1 MHNPYAAPSANLTPV
16 IDDSEMYTPRMF
28 SLRGRIGRL
37 RYLAYNLGYLG
48 LMCCVLVLPVI
59 GLLLVLP
66 LLVFNFA
73 LHTRRLNDL
82 HWSGWWSVF
91 MVVPYLNII
100 PGLFLLFGS
109 GDEAANAYGPAPA
122 PNTRALVLGASL
134 PIPAIGL
141 AGMLAAIAIPAY
153 QDYVKTGAQ
162 SGSVQVLPAAGGA
175 EARMIRHKR
184 NG

>member
-16 IDDSEMYTPRMF
+16 HDDGPTYMPRMF

-73 LHTRRLNDL
+73 LHTRRLNDM
-82 HWSGWWSVF
+82 HRSGWWSVF

-100 PGLFLLFGS
+100 PGLLLMFGS
-109 GDEAANAYGPAPA
+109 GDEAANLYGPAPA
-122 PNTRALVLGASL
+122 PNTRALVLGATLS
-134 PIPAIGL
+134 IPAIGL
-141 AGMLAAIAIPAY
+141 AGVLAAIAIPAY
-153 QDYVKTGAQ
+153 QDHVKTPAQ
-162 SGSVQVLPAAGGA
+162 SGTVQVLPAAGGEDA
-175 EARMIRHKR
+175 QMIRHKR
-184 NG
+184 SG